1 MSNGEKLPEQRPE
14 HPDFWCKR
22 FNEGVTP
29 WDAGRVPEALIEF
42 AATRPAPMR
51 TLIPG
56 CGRAWEAAYLASL
69 DWPVTA
75 LDFSAAAVATARDV
89 LGDWPGRL
97 LCADFFCFAAAGS
110 YELIYERAFLCALPR
125 NKWLDWG
132 TRVAELLPA
141 GGLLAG
147 YFFFRDEP
155 KGPPFGITP
164 QQLEELLRPCFERV
178 ADAPVADSIP
188 VFAGCERWQVWRRRS

>member
-1 MSNGEKLPEQRPE
+1 MSTNEKPSELRPE

-29 WDAGRVPEALIEF
+29 WDAGRVPGALVEF
-42 AATRPAPMR
+42 AANRVAPLR

-69 DWPVTA
+69 GWPVTA
-75 LDFSAAAVATARDV
+75 LDFSAGAVASARDM
-89 LGDWPGRL
+89 LGDWPGKLR
-97 LCADFFCFAAAGS
+97 CADFFSFAPEDV

-125 NKWLDWG
+125 KVWADWG
-132 TRVAELLPA
+132 ARVAELLPA

-155 KGPPFGITP
+155 KGPPFGISF
-164 QQLEELLRPCFERV
+164 QRLDELLSPQFERIV
-178 ADAPVADSIP
+178 DAPVSDSIP
-188 VFAGCERWQVWRRRS
+188 VFAGWERWQVWRRS